1 MSKEYNLVSI
11 QKFVD
16 KLSGSDLY
24 PQFLLQIQKDLNRS
38 GIDYNIK
45 NSKPK
50 DLFREIQSLLVEKLQ
65 YSFNEYVS
73 FLYAVDVSENEVRK
87 GNLEDIQDIAEYAT
101 YLILKRE
108 WQKVWYRN
116 NMNP

>member
-1 MSKEYNLVSI
+1 MSKEYNLASI
-11 QKFVD
+11 QKFID

-24 PQFLLQIQKDLNRS
+24 PQFLSQIQKDLNRS
-38 GIDYNIK
+38 GIDYTIE

-50 DLFREIQSLLVEKLQ
+50 DLFREIQRLLVEKLQ

-73 FLYAVDVSENEVRK
+73 LLYAVDVSENEVRK
-87 GNLEDIQDIAEYAT
+87 ADLEDIQDIARYAT